1 VCRLK
6 GEEMPVLKNQLPLE
20 SCYYKVLRSVAI
32 ATDRS
37 GLFIVVVVVVVVVV
51 IIIIDLII
59 LLSIYLLGNLH
70 LS

>member
-1 VCRLK
+1 
-6 GEEMPVLKNQLPLE
+6 MPVLKNQLPLE
-20 SCYYKVLRSVAI
+20 SCYYNMLRSAAI

-37 GLFIVVVVVVVVVV
+37 SLFIIVVVVIVVV
-51 IIIIDLII
+51 DLIT